1 MPVAMPALA
10 ATASASSTTSSRDST
25 RSPSASMPTLH
36 LTGYS
41 SSGSGPR
48 PGSGMRLAQ
57 GRQQRRKFFQAIQ
70 VMAGEHQVD
79 MRGRHHHSQGA
90 GPEVLVVALVRVHP
104 DHPVTKPGKP
114 LHGLGQDAGI
124 TAVEAVGADHHDSA
138 AAQAPPPPVPD
149 ESVQRVADP
158 GAALPVEYRL
168 RGTIKRVIR
177 PAMLQGPGHP
187 GQPGTEAEDLDPGRR
202 ALR

>member
-41 SSGSGPR
+41 SSGVGVSAVDLARG
-48 PGSGMRLAQ
+48 LAQ
-57 GRQQRRKFFQAIQ
+57 GRQQRRKYFQAIQ
-70 VMAGEHQVD
+70 VVAGEHQVD

-124 TAVEAVGADHHDSA
+124 TAVEAVGAD
-138 AAQAPPPPVPD
+138 
-149 ESVQRVADP
+149 
-158 GAALPVEYRL
+158 
-168 RGTIKRVIR
+168 
-177 PAMLQGPGHP
+177 
-187 GQPGTEAEDLDPGRR
+187 
-202 ALR
+202 